1 MSRAIQK
8 PLSQPTLSRSER
20 KAADIDN
27 WVKKHIAQSRDAQN
41 AKTSRLKALREARDA
56 EFPAKP
62 NPGQTTLTRPGPA
75 RIRRMW
81 VSGSNVPNDSK
92 RRGV

>member
-1 MSRAIQK
+1 
-8 PLSQPTLSRSER
+8 LSRSEQ

-27 WVKKHIAQSRDAQN
+27 WVKKHIAQSREAQN
-41 AKTSRLKALREARDA
+41 AKTSRLKALREAREA
-56 EFPAKP
+56 EFSAARPS
-62 NPGQTTLTRPGPA
+62 PGPATVTPPRRA

-92 RRGV
+92 RRDV